1 MTVQVLQKF
10 LLLYFNII
18 VLVYTRDLD
27 LKRKFRQFCL
37 ILGAV
42 CGLYRGHKQN
52 IHCRTE
58 LRQLWTHMTKRN
70 TKFAMKKKKIQTN
83 VRNAQPSGSCRHTQ

>member
-1 MTVQVLQKF
+1 MTVQVLPKF

-18 VLVYTRDLD
+18 VLIYTRDLD

-37 ILGAV
+37 ILEAV
-42 CGLYRGHKQN
+42 CGLYRGQKQN
-52 IHCRTE
+52 FHCRTE

-70 TKFAMKKKKIQTN
+70 TKFAMK
-83 VRNAQPSGSCRHTQ
+83 